1 MTALTP
7 ATSAPA
13 ITHGLSSAYGLLAMP
28 LAFVALPMYVNL
40 PHVYA
45 TQYAVPLASLGLVL
59 LSSRLIDAFIDPG
72 LGRASDAL
80 YRHGPQRVLMA
91 AVVLALLLLAS
102 FVALFFPPSFAQTA
116 SYVGWVT
123 VCVTACHLSYSGLSI
138 LHQAWATRLGG
149 GPLQQSRVLAWR
161 EGLGLWGVVLASL
174 LPALVGWTETAMILG
189 VMLSLGL
196 VSWRWALSQRA
207 TKTPTVVSESSSF
220 SMALPWQQSAFRK
233 LLLVFLLNG
242 IASAVPASLVMFF
255 VEDQIRASAS
265 MAPWF
270 LGVYFLSGVLSL
282 PLWLSSIQK
291 FGLPK
296 AWAAGMLLALM
307 AFASVSV
314 LGPGDEMAF
323 MAVCCVSGM
332 ALGADMV
339 APGALLNRVIDHLGH
354 RGEAEGVYLGWWN
367 LISKFNLAL
376 AAGLCLP
383 LLAYWGYTPGV
394 HNPEGLQALSLAY
407 GVLPCVLKAGALMA
421 LVYFWI
427 QPSASVLNSRSDL

>member
-1 MTALTP
+1 MNV
-7 ATSAPA
+7 ATMLP
-13 ITHGLSSAYGLLAMP
+13 HRDSSAYGLLAMP

-45 TQYAVPLASLGLVL
+45 TQYAVPLASLGMVL
-59 LSSRLIDAFIDPG
+59 LMSRLLDAFVDPW
-72 LGRASDAL
+72 LGRVSDAL
-80 YRHGPQRVLMA
+80 YQRSIRLVLLA
-91 AVVLALLLLAS
+91 AACLASLLLVS
-102 FVALFFPPSFAQTA
+102 FVALFFPPSFEATA

-123 VCVTACHLSYSGLSI
+123 VCVSACHLSYSGLSI

-149 GPLQQSRVLAWR
+149 GHLQQSRVLAWR

-174 LPALVGWTETAMILG
+174 LPALAGWSTTAISLG
-189 VMLSLGL
+189 VMLGLGL
-196 VSWRWALSQRA
+196 LSWAWVAHPTGSSQAA
-207 TKTPTVVSESSSF
+207 TPHASPVV
-220 SMALPWQQSAFRK
+220 SMALPWQQAAFRK
-233 LLLVFLLNG
+233 LLAVFLLNG

-255 VEDQIRASAS
+255 VEDQIRASAA

-282 PLWLSSIQK
+282 PLWLLCIRK
-291 FGLPK
+291 FDLPK
-296 AWAAGMLLALM
+296 AWAGGMLLALG
-307 AFASVSV
+307 AFASVTF
-314 LGPGDEMAF
+314 LGPGDELAF
-323 MAVCCVSGM
+323 LAVCCVSGL

-339 APGALLNRVIDHLGH
+339 APSALLNRVIDQLGH

-394 HNPEGLQALSLAY
+394 HNPQGLHALSLAY
-407 GVLPCVLKAGALMA
+407 GLLPCVLKACALIT
-421 LVYFWI
+421 LIYFWI
-427 QPSASVLNSRSDL
+427 QPSAPELIDRRDV